1 MKEPVNTIYID
12 LDGTLC
18 PIKAA
23 DEKYEDL
30 HPKVEV
36 VNRLT
41 QAREQ
46 GYRIIVYT
54 ARNMRT
60 YAGEIASINVE
71 TLPQIIEWLKR
82 HNVPFDGLI
91 VGKPWPGPDGFY
103 VDDRTLRP
111 DEFVKL
117 DEAGIRAL
125 FNGQA

>member
-1 MKEPVNTIYID
+1 MKELVNTIYID

-18 PIKAA
+18 PIKTA

-30 HPKVEV
+30 LPKVDV
-36 VNRLT
+36 VNRLA
-41 QAREQ
+41 QARDQ
-46 GYRIIVYT
+46 GYKIIIYT
-54 ARNMRT
+54 SRNMRT
-60 YAGEIASINVE
+60 FAGEIASINVE
-71 TLPQIIEWLKR
+71 TLPQIIEWLK
-82 HNVPFDGLI
+82 HHKVPFDGLI

-125 FNGQA
+125 FSGQK